1 MTTASAVCGSCG
13 VRLLEGARFC
23 HACGAPIAALHQA
36 AEYKQV
42 TVLFADVVRS
52 MDVAAAVGAERLREV
67 MTELLNR
74 SSAVVRRYGGTVDK
88 FTGDGVMAVFGA
100 PVALEDHAF
109 RACLVVL
116 DMQQEARR
124 LATEVQRRDGTD
136 LRLRVGLNSGEVIAG
151 EVGSG
156 PASYTAVG
164 AQVGMAQRME
174 SIGPPGGVMLSESTA
189 RLVENNAELGAPEL
203 LPIKGAAEPVCARAL
218 VAISSHRGHGG
229 LHTSPLV
236 GREWELAAPTAMLD
250 RSVKGHGCVARVVGP
265 AGIGKSRVVA
275 EVAAAAAS
283 RGVPVFSTFC
293 ESHASDV
300 PFHASNRLL
309 RAALG
314 IEGLDDDAA
323 RSRLRSEVPGAD
335 PADLILLDDALGIAD
350 PAVEVLRGAA
360 DQREPPPN
368 ADRTLQSF
376 RRKPGATRRVLRRS
390 ARHRQAGVPRMRRIR
405 QCRRFPDTPDVG

>member
-52 MDVAAAVGAERLREV
+52 MDVAAAVGAERLREI
-67 MTELLNR
+67 MTELVNR

-109 RACLVVL
+109 RACLAAL

-174 SIGPPGGVMLSESTA
+174 SIAPPGGVMLSESTA
-189 RLVENNAELGAPEL
+189 RLVENNAEFGAPEL
-203 LPIKGAAEPVCARAL
+203 LPIKGAAEPVCARAGGDL
-218 VAISSHRGHGG
+218 VASGSRWPAHVASGRPGVGARGADGDAGSVGEGPWVCGAGG
-229 LHTSPLV
+229 WARRYWKEPRRRRGSRRCRQPRRAGVFHVL
-236 GREWELAAPTAMLD
+236 R
-250 RSVKGHGCVARVVGP
+250 VARQRRPASCVESAAACGVGYRG
-265 AGIGKSRVVA
+265 AGRRCGA
-275 EVAAAAAS
+275 VAAALGGARRRPGGSHSS
-283 RGVPVFSTFC
+283 RRC
-293 ESHASDV
+293 
-300 PFHASNRLL
+300 
-309 RAALG
+309 
-314 IEGLDDDAA
+314 
-323 RSRLRSEVPGAD
+323 
-335 PADLILLDDALGIAD
+335 
-350 PAVEVLRGAA
+350 
-360 DQREPPPN
+360 
-368 ADRTLQSF
+368 
-376 RRKPGATRRVLRRS
+376 
-390 ARHRQAGVPRMRRIR
+390 ARHRRSS
-405 QCRRFPDTPDVG
+405 CRGA

>member
-1 MTTASAVCGSCG
+1 
-13 VRLLEGARFC
+13 
-23 HACGAPIAALHQA
+23 
-36 AEYKQV
+36 
-42 TVLFADVVRS
+42 
-52 MDVAAAVGAERLREV
+52 MDVAAAVGAERLREI
-67 MTELLNR
+67 MTELVNR

-88 FTGDGVMAVFGA
+88 FTGDGVIAVFGA

-109 RACLVVL
+109 RACLAAL

-151 EVGSG
+151 EVGFGTRKLHRRRGAGGHGVADGVDRPSG
-156 PASYTAVG
+156 WG
-164 AQVGMAQRME
+164 DAQRVHRPSGGE
-174 SIGPPGGVMLSESTA
+174 QRRVRRTRAAAHQGGCRAGVRARWWRSRRIGVT
-189 RLVENNAELGAPEL
+189 V
-203 LPIKGAAEPVCARAL
+203 
-218 VAISSHRGHGG
+218 G

-236 GREWELAAPTAMLD
+236 GREWELAALTAMLD

-293 ESHASDV
+293 EMHASDV
-300 PFHASNRLL
+300 PLHASNRLL

-376 RRKPGATRRVLRRS
+376 RRKPGATGR
-390 ARHRQAGVPRMRRIR
+390 VPRR
-405 QCRRFPDTPDVG
+405 